1 MNSFSCLR
9 DQPAETLAVQSGY
22 AATVMRGCA
31 ESTVQDIMGA
41 LGSLYEQ
48 AGQVKQTEV
57 ACRQCSKCCRH
68 RLVTA
73 CAIEVAYLVL
83 SDSGPL
89 NYGEFSDHPCPA
101 LTKEGICD
109 HYSSRPLACRVFQPW
124 TDWSPIKGC
133 YHYPSNRESSQEL
146 TALLNRLTELN
157 QAFVSRLGLQRN
169 LDFDYLG
176 QWAIADW
183 FTEQGVDIDPGGR
196 WSL

>member
-22 AATVMRGCA
+22 AATVMRDCA
-31 ESTVQDIMGA
+31 ESTVQDIIGA
-41 LGSLYEQ
+41 LDSLYGQ
-48 AGQVKQTEV
+48 AGQVKQT
-57 ACRQCSKCCRH
+57 K
-68 RLVTA
+68 
-73 CAIEVAYLVL
+73 VAYLVL

-176 QWAIADW
+176 QWAIADR